1 LINLDNNNSLWW
13 KYLILNDNCFSIIYL
28 YSDKVL
34 KFFFKSFNQNSSDD
48 LAEIFFPIGKLNLS
62 QKDINFVRD
71 FLKVELNL
79 ETKSLTKLIS
89 LNKLK
94 KI

>member
-1 LINLDNNNSLWW
+1 MINLNNNNLWW
-13 KYLILNDNCFSIIYL
+13 KYLILNDNNFYFIYF
-28 YSDKVL
+28 YVEKIL
-34 KFFFKSFNQNSSDD
+34 KFFFKYFNQNLSDD

-71 FLKVELNL
+71 FLKLELNL
-79 ETKSLTKLIS
+79 ETKSLTKLMS
-89 LNKLK
+89 TNKSK